1 MTSYRRNILKQLALL
16 LYLSIFFTFLGCE
29 QEMKEHPLPESLKK
43 ELARKSDPNAHK
55 NDVSGTISLS
65 PGIQTAIHPSAGL
78 FIFARPKGVEAGPP
92 LAVRKH
98 GVFDFPFEFEIGQ
111 LNTMIPGSV
120 FEGNLTL
127 TARLDQDGNRKSSP
141 GDVEGKVVV
150 KAGEKGVKLVLDT
163 VVEGA
168 VLNIQGTVSVSE
180 GLKNKIP
187 NNATLFL
194 FARNLDVKRGPPLAV
209 QRILEIKMPFKFSLG
224 PQDIMIPGTPFDG
237 PMVLTGRIDADGDA
251 RVGAGDIEGF
261 IKVKSG
267 ETNVEL
273 LLNHLI
279 GE

>member
-1 MTSYRRNILKQLALL
+1 MTSYRRNILKQLALF
-16 LYLSIFFTFLGCE
+16 LYLSLFFTFLGCE

-55 NDVSGTISLS
+55 NDVSGTISMA
-65 PGIQTAIHPSAGL
+65 PGVLAAIHPSAGL
-78 FIFARPKGVEAGPP
+78 FVFARPEGVDAGPP

-98 GVFDFPFEFEIGQ
+98 GIFDFPFEFEIGQ
-111 LNTMIPGSV
+111 LNTMIEGSL

-141 GDVEGKVVV
+141 GDIEGKVVV
-150 KAGEKGVKLVLDT
+150 KAGEKGVNLVLDT
-163 VVEGA
+163 IVEGE
-168 VLNIQGTVSVSE
+168 VLNIQGTVRVSE
-180 GLKNKIP
+180 GLQNKIP
-187 NNATLFL
+187 ENATLFL
-194 FARNLDVKRGPPLAV
+194 FVRNLDVKRGPPLAV
-209 QRILEIKMPFKFSLG
+209 QRLAEIKMPFKFSLG

-261 IKVKSG
+261 VKVKPG
-267 ETNVEL
+267 DKNVEL
-273 LLNHLI
+273 LLNHLT

>member
-1 MTSYRRNILKQLALL
+1 MTSYRRNILKQLALF
-16 LYLSIFFTFLGCE
+16 LYIGLFLSFSGCE
-29 QEMKEHPLPESLKK
+29 SEMKEHPLPESLKK

-55 NDVSGTISLS
+55 NDVSGTISIMS
-65 PGIQTAIHPSAGL
+65 GVSIHPSARL
-78 FIFARPKGVEAGPP
+78 FIFARPEGVDAGPP

-98 GVFDFPFEFEIGQ
+98 GIFDFPFKFEIGQ
-111 LNTMIPGSV
+111 LNTMMEGSV

-141 GDVEGKVVV
+141 RDVEGKVVV

-163 VVEGA
+163 VVEGE
-168 VLNIQGTVSVSE
+168 VLNIQGTVSISE

-187 NNATLFL
+187 ENATLFL
-194 FARNLDVKRGPPLAV
+194 FARNLDVNRGPPLAV
-209 QRILEIKMPFKFSLG
+209 QRIPEIKMPFKFSLG

-237 PMVLTGRIDADGDA
+237 PMVLTGRMDADGDA

-261 IKVKSG
+261 VKVKPG
-267 ETNVEL
+267 DKNVEL
-273 LLNHLI
+273 LLNHLT